1 MKTMTIIKFKPK
13 TQHYE
18 TFLRELKSGDSPCYI
33 ISRDEE
39 IFQIWLND
47 SIDQLVNFQPDA
59 LTWLDEHRYM
69 LQEFSQEEGHTIAM
83 TGFVEKEPND
93 GLMKNFKPSVE

>member
-1 MKTMTIIKFKPK
+1 MKTMTIINLSRKHS
-13 TQHYE
+13 TMGL
-18 TFLRELKSGDSPCYI
+18 FLRKLKSGDSPCYI

-69 LQEFSQEEGHTIAM
+69 LHEFSQEEGHTIAM

>member
-1 MKTMTIIKFKPK
+1 M
-13 TQHYE
+13 
-18 TFLRELKSGDSPCYI
+18 RELKSGDSLCYI

-47 SIDQLVNFQPDA
+47 SIDQLIDFQPDA

-69 LQEFSQEEGHTIAM
+69 RQEFSQEEGHTIAR
-83 TGFVEKEPND
+83 TGFVEKEPID
-93 GLMKNFKPSVE
+93 GLMKNFKPNVE

>member
-1 MKTMTIIKFKPK
+1 M
-13 TQHYE
+13 
-18 TFLRELKSGDSPCYI
+18 RELKSGERPCFI

-47 SIDQLVNFQPDA
+47 KIDQLVDFQPVA
-59 LTWLDEHRYM
+59 LTWLDEYRYM
-69 LQEFSQEEGHTIAM
+69 LQEFSHEEGHTKAM
-83 TGFVEKEPND
+83 MGFVEKEPND